1 MPDLEDLDSQDNVF
15 QTLERFREIGRV
27 AREEWRGKESEQMIQ
42 ISPTSSVL
50 LTSSIVVRPS
60 PKSPT
65 KRR

>member
-1 MPDLEDLDSQDNVF
+1 MPDLEDLDSQNDVF

-42 ISPTSSVL
+42 ISPTSTTP
-50 LTSSIVVRPS
+50 LTSSIVVRSS
-60 PKSPT
+60 PTSTT